1 MATIRSEELANAELL
16 SAENESNTNA
26 DGTTDE
32 ENLSTEYTVLV
43 NGERITIYSDK
54 WGASIQDKLEGHGIH
69 IQKNGD
75 IAILSGKGGKGNACG
90 GRLLINTKNG
100 QMIKSGPLVSE
111 YIASSKDP
119 GEGEGSE
126 TDTSSGNGEAISTVA
141 YGDST
146 EEVLG
151 DKYIKGNNI
160 TLDADTITIRAG
172 TQIIVETGEWV
183 EEIGTRKSNVN
194 FLEEDLFKSE
204 TVVKE
209 ETTLQFD
216 PRASKNV
223 VSLGHL
229 NHRVLGDYA
238 VKVNGFFD
246 LQVMGGNSFSKP
258 LIKNRSAALTIGVNG
273 LKNGG
278 KFFVFT
284 KGTFDL
290 ASGLGEKG
298 DLFLSTLGNLE
309 AESLAGN
316 ALLKAKTG
324 AKIETIKGN
333 LELKAIAGDV
343 DIDALKI
350 YLN

>member
-1 MATIRSEELANAELL
+1 
-16 SAENESNTNA
+16 
-26 DGTTDE
+26 
-32 ENLSTEYTVLV
+32 
-43 NGERITIYSDK
+43 
-54 WGASIQDKLEGHGIH
+54 
-69 IQKNGD
+69 
-75 IAILSGKGGKGNACG
+75 
-90 GRLLINTKNG
+90 
-100 QMIKSGPLVSE
+100 MIKSGPLVSE

-119 GEGEGSE
+119 GEGEGSGTE
-126 TDTSSGNGEAISTVA
+126 NNAGNGEAISVVA

-151 DKYIKGNNI
+151 DKTLKGNNI

-172 TQIIVETGEWV
+172 TQIVVETGEWV
-183 EEIGTRKSNVN
+183 EEIGSRTSNVDS
-194 FLEEDLFKSE
+194 LSESLFKSE

-238 VKVNGFFD
+238 VKVKGFFD

-273 LKNGG
+273 IKNGG
-278 KFFVFT
+278 KFYVFT
-284 KGTFDL
+284 KGTFDMS
-290 ASGLGEKG
+290 SGLGEKG
-298 DLFLSTLGNLE
+298 DLFLNTLGRIE
-309 AESLAGN
+309 AESLGGDV
-316 ALLKAKTG
+316 LLKAKTG
-324 AKIETIKGN
+324 AKIETVAGN
-333 LELKAIAGDV
+333 LELKALAGDV